1 MNIRERIFLEVDA
14 TARSH
19 GISRFNRFIC
29 VLIVGAVLV
38 AIFETEQS
46 VAETY
51 HQMFRAVEWVL
62 FGIFLIEY
70 CLRVYVA
77 PMNSLFSGKY
87 GRFKYI
93 FSVWSV
99 LDLFAL
105 LPLLLTAYD
114 GSAFYLR
121 LIRLLRILRASK
133 LGRFTKAWIL
143 LWQAIS
149 KRRYELMLS
158 GLVALMLLLVSST
171 FLYLLEAAEQPEAFG
186 SIPRAL
192 WWSVAT
198 LTTVGYGDVTPIS
211 AAGRFFAGIT
221 AVAGIGL
228 VAMPT
233 GILAAA
239 FSDAFQSQESK
250 EASDGI

>member
-1 MNIRERIFLEVDA
+1 MNTRERLFIEVDA

-19 GISRFNRFIC
+19 GISRFNRIIC
-29 VLIVGAVLV
+29 VLIIGAVLLAV
-38 AIFETEQS
+38 LETEQS

-51 HQMFRAVEWVL
+51 HQLFRTAEWLL
-62 FGIFLIEY
+62 FGVFLIEY

-77 PMNSLFSGKY
+77 PMNPRFSGKY
-87 GRFKYI
+87 GRLKYM
-93 FSVWSV
+93 FSVWSII
-99 LDLFAL
+99 DLIAL
-105 LPLLLTAYD
+105 LPLLLTVFD
-114 GSAFYLR
+114 GTAFYLR
-121 LIRLLRILRASK
+121 LARLLRILRVSK
-133 LGRFTKAWIL
+133 LGRFTKAWTL
-143 LWQAIS
+143 LWQAIA

-158 GLVALMLLLVSST
+158 GMVALMLLLVSST
-171 FLYLLEAAEQPEAFG
+171 FLYVLEAAEQPEAFG

-221 AVAGIGL
+221 AFAGIGL

-239 FSDAFQSQESK
+239 FSDAFQNQESK
-250 EASDGI
+250 DI

>member
-1 MNIRERIFLEVDA
+1 MNIKERLFLEIDA
-14 TARSH
+14 TARSQ
-19 GISRFNRFIC
+19 GISRFNRIIC
-29 VLIVGAVLV
+29 ALIIGAVLLAV
-38 AIFETEQS
+38 LETEQP

-51 HQMFRAVEWVL
+51 HQFFRTVEWL
-62 FGIFLIEY
+62 FFGIFLIEY

-77 PMNSLFSGKY
+77 PMNSRFSGKY
-87 GRFKYI
+87 GRLKYV
-93 FSVWSV
+93 FSAWSII
-99 LDLFAL
+99 DLVAL
-105 LPLLLTAYD
+105 LPFLLTAFN
-114 GSAFYLR
+114 STAFYLR
-121 LIRLLRILRASK
+121 LARLLRILRVAK
-133 LGRFTKAWIL
+133 LGRFTKAWTL
-143 LWQAIS
+143 LWLAIV

-158 GLVALMLLLVSST
+158 GMVALLLLLVSST
-171 FLYLLEAAEQPEAFG
+171 FLYMFEAAEQPEAFG

-198 LTTVGYGDVTPIS
+198 LTTVGYGDVTPIT

-239 FSDAFQSQESK
+239 FSDAFQKQESK
-250 EASDGI
+250 ET

>member
-1 MNIRERIFLEVDA
+1 MNIRERLFLEVDA

-29 VLIVGAVLV
+29 VLIIGAVLLAV
-38 AIFETEQS
+38 LETEQS

-51 HQMFRAVEWVL
+51 HQLFRTAEWLL

-70 CLRVYVA
+70 CLRIYVA
-77 PMNSLFSGKY
+77 PMNPWFSGEY
-87 GRFKYI
+87 GRLKYI
-93 FSVWSV
+93 FSVWSII
-99 LDLFAL
+99 DLIAL
-105 LPLLLTAYD
+105 LPLLLTVFD
-114 GSAFYLR
+114 GTAFYLR
-121 LIRLLRILRASK
+121 LTRLLRILRVSK
-133 LGRFTKAWIL
+133 LGRFTKAWTL
-143 LWQAIS
+143 LWQAIA

-158 GLVALMLLLVSST
+158 GMVALMLLLVSST
-171 FLYLLEAAEQPEAFG
+171 FLYVLEAAEQPEAFG

-239 FSDAFQSQESK
+239 FSDAFQKQESK
-250 EASDGI
+250 EA